1 MRSKS
6 LNRPPV
12 ETELF
17 SEEEKLDKE
26 SYLPAYAQLAQI
38 LRQRISNETYTPGS
52 RLPSEAALGRSF
64 GVSTMTARQAVG
76 VLVEEG
82 LLRRVQGSGTFV
94 RRLEISTSSFGLDA
108 LRNVL
113 LDQEKLEVRIL
124 KTAVERAGRP
134 HQKALRLT
142 AQDPVIVVERLIMH
156 LGQPFTFQVGYACF
170 DPESPTVENM
180 LDTQVLT
187 GLFFEGGRSSFMKGE
202 LRLLP
207 HTFDARE
214 AEIMG
219 GQPGGT
225 AWKLEHIFFD
235 FADRPAAYG
244 WFIVSPDKMPL
255 ITRVG
260 VWNE

>member
-1 MRSKS
+1 MRSKPV
-6 LNRPPV
+6 NRPPMDSD
-12 ETELF
+12 LF
-17 SEEEKLDKE
+17 SENERLDKD

-52 RLPSEAALGRSF
+52 RLPSEAALARNF

-94 RRLEISTSSFGLDA
+94 RRLEISSSSFGLDA

-113 LDQEKLEVRIL
+113 LDQDQLEVRIL
-124 KTAVERAGRP
+124 KTAVEKAAP
-134 HQKALRLT
+134 SHQRALRLT
-142 AQDPVIVVERLIMH
+142 AQDPVIVVERLILH
-156 LGQPFTFQVGYACF
+156 TGQPFTFQVGYACF

-207 HTFDARE
+207 HCFDARE

-219 GQPGGT
+219 GEPGAS
-225 AWKLEHIFFD
+225 AWRLEHIFFD
-235 FADRPAAYG
+235 FANRPAAYG

-255 ITRVG
+255 VTRVG